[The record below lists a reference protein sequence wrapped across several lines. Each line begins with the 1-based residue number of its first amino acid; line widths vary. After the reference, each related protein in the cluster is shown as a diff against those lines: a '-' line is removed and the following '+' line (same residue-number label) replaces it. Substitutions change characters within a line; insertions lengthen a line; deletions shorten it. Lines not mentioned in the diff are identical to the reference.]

1 MVHLTKVEGQSTC
14 QSTCGENSL
23 PYPFGFS
30 DGCQIELNC
39 TLNGQMQIQE
49 FKVQNVTSSSIF
61 IHIPEKC
68 NRSLQSIEPLF
79 TSKFAPTDN
88 NSLLV
93 QNCSSSL
100 GGCVIPTSSFTTN
113 HIKLDG
119 CDQRSDNI
127 SCLTQSQDGVD
138 VMRFEDVIQ
147 SGCKYLFSSFAVEQ
161 RKDDPD
167 ISLQF
172 QLLELGW
179 WLEGPCQCSPNA
191 TCTNVTVAAGKFGFR
206 CHCPQGYQGDGFLNG
221 TGCRRLGESTIVFQ
235 RFF

>member
-1 MVHLTKVEGQSTC
+1 M
-14 QSTCGENSL
+14 
-23 PYPFGFS
+23 
-30 DGCQIELNC
+30 
-39 TLNGQMQIQE
+39 
-49 FKVQNVTSSSIF
+49 
-61 IHIPEKC
+61 
-68 NRSLQSIEPLF
+68 
-79 TSKFAPTDN
+79 
-88 NSLLV
+88 
-93 QNCSSSL
+93 
-100 GGCVIPTSSFTTN
+100 
-113 HIKLDG
+113 
-119 CDQRSDNI
+119 
-127 SCLTQSQDGVD
+127 
-138 VMRFEDVIQ
+138 IQ

-235 RFF
+235 RFFWLFYVLILIVAYNNVNGWPDSGSDMMVNGTYFSFGIMKWFLVFVFALCNGHYWQVDLLSCIWRINLCCGITKFITFEY